1 MEVMKL
7 QQNMRDGVS
16 LIMFSGEMDRMLAA
30 FTIALGAA
38 AAGSPVTMF
47 FTFWGLNLLRKK
59 RITAKLLPQK
69 MLQVLQAPGGE
80 KRPLSKFNFLGA
92 GRWMMKKLMTRFNMP
107 DVEEMFAQAVALDVE
122 IIACSTSMAVMGI
135 GKEDLR
141 EEVSRIAGVASFLES
156 AEKSHT
162 QLFI

>member
-1 MEVMKL
+1 M
-7 QQNMRDGVS
+7 QQDKREGVS
-16 LIMFSGEMDRMLAA
+16 LVVFSGEMDRMLAA

-59 RITAKLLPQK
+59 RITGKLWPQK
-69 MLQVLQAPGGE
+69 MLQALQAPGGA
-80 KRPLSKFNFLGA
+80 KRPLSNFNFLGA
-92 GRWMMKKLMTRFNMP
+92 GRWMMKNLMKRFKMP
-107 DVEEMFAQAVALDVE
+107 GVEEMFAQAVALDVE

-135 GKEDLR
+135 GREDLR
-141 EEVSRIAGVASFLES
+141 EEVSRVAGVASFLEC
-156 AEKSHT
+156 AENSHT

>member
-7 QQNMRDGVS
+7 QQDKRDGVS
-16 LIMFSGEMDRMLAA
+16 LVVFSGEMDRMLAA

-38 AAGSPVTMF
+38 ATGSPVTMF
-47 FTFWGLNLLRKK
+47 FTFWGLNLLRNK

-69 MLQVLQAPGGE
+69 MLQALQAPGGAR
-80 KRPLSKFNFLGA
+80 RPLSKFNFLGA
-92 GRWMMKKLMTRFNMP
+92 GRWMMKKLMLRFKMP
-107 DVEEMFAQAVALDVE
+107 DVEEMFAKAVALDVE

-141 EEVSRIAGVASFLES
+141 KEVSRIAGAASFLEA